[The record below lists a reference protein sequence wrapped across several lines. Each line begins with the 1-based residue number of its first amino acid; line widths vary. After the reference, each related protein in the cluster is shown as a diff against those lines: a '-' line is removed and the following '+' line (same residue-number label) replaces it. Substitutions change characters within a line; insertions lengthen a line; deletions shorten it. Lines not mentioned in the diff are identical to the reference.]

1 MRANR
6 RLMRFVRWEMHT
18 ARIGL
23 ATALVSTVMGL
34 GACGSKENESQQARA
49 APVSAVSQTAD
60 FRGDVLASAAGYRN
74 WVRVSDGPQWAPE
87 LCLPPQ
93 GVKGPRFS
101 ESKDANTHGRKL
113 YYLFCNQHQ
122 YYYLIGNGASQQS
135 AAPVGLTIVKEAHRP
150 NELDGTHPGTPKQEI
165 VSRGG
170 KMYEPG
176 PITSL
181 FVMTKY
187 DAATPGTDQGW
198 VYATL
203 DAAGQEV
210 TGIGV
215 IASCVECHRDAKHD
229 RLFGLNR

>member
-1 MRANR
+1 MR
-6 RLMRFVRWEMHT
+6 T
-18 ARIGL
+18 ARLGL
-23 ATALVSTVMGL
+23 ATALLASVAGL
-34 GACGSKENESQQARA
+34 SACGSKESESQQVRA
-49 APVSAVSQTAD
+49 APASAASQTAD
-60 FRGDVLASAAGYRN
+60 FRANVVASAAKYSD

-113 YYLFCNQHQ
+113 YYLFCNEHQ

-135 AAPVGLTIVKEAHRP
+135 GAPVGLAIVKEAHQP
-150 NELDGTHPGTPKQEI
+150 VEVDATNAADAKQETAL
-165 VSRGG
+165 RGG
-170 KMYEPG
+170 KTYEPG

-187 DAATPGTDQGW
+187 DATTPGTDQGW

-203 DAAGQEV
+203 DASGKEV

-215 IASCVECHRDAKHD
+215 IASCVECHREAKHD

>member
-6 RLMRFVRWEMHT
+6 LLMRFVRWEMHT

-34 GACGSKENESQQARA
+34 GACGSKENESQQVRA

-60 FRGDVLASAAGYRN
+60 FRADVLASAAGYRN

-101 ESKDANTHGRKL
+101 ESKDSDTHGRKL

-122 YYYLIGNGASQQS
+122 YYYSIGDATPSESGT
-135 AAPVGLTIVKEAHRP
+135 PVGLAIVKEAHQP
-150 NELDGTHPGTPKQEI
+150 VELDGTHAGTPKRET
-165 VSRGG
+165 VSRRG
-170 KMYEPG
+170 KAYETG

-187 DAATPGTDQGW
+187 DAATPGTDEGW

-203 DAAGQEV
+203 DAEGREV

-215 IASCVECHRDAKHD
+215 IASCVECHREAEHD